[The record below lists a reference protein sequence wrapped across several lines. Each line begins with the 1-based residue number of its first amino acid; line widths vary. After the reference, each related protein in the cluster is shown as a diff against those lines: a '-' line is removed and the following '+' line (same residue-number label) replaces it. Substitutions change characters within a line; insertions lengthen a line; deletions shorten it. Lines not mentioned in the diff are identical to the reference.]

1 MTRSAVDWVSLCAGE
16 RVAVSSL
23 SGNRYEGVLLG
34 AGPSGVFLRM
44 AGRGV
49 VRLGLDRIDAETLE
63 ARGRVAPLE
72 TDDEVILQPSGG
84 VELRGRVE
92 EANEERAVVSVPG
105 RGPLA
110 VAYDEVEAGS
120 AFPLFR
126 ASSLRPG
133 DAFLA
138 RSRSGRDYR
147 GTVAS
152 VSARY
157 LVVQL
162 QPTSQQVRLRVAELD
177 LRSVEVLIPLR
188 LSD

>member
-16 RVAVSSL
+16 RVVVSSL

-63 ARGRVAPLE
+63 TRGRGAPLVP
-72 TDDEVILQPSGG
+72 DDEVILQPSGG

-92 EANEERAVVSVPG
+92 EADDERVVVSVPG
-105 RGPLA
+105 RPPVA
-110 VAYDEVEAGS
+110 VAYAEVEAES
-120 AFPLFR
+120 AFLLFR
-126 ASSLRPG
+126 ARSLRPG

-138 RSRSGRDYR
+138 RSRSGREYR

-162 QPTSQQVRLRVAELD
+162 LPTHQQVRLRVAELD